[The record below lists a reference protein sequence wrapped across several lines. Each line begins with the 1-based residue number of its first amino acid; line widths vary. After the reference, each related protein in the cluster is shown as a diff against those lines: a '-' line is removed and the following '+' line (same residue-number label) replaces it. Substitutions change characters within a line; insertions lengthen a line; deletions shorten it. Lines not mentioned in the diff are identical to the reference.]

1 AYRSARHAR
10 GGESID
16 ASRAARCGFW
26 SVIRAVRGLVRYADV
41 MGDAATCLFTS
52 LLATVARPPGEG
64 TPPEAPAIS
73 AELLTE
79 QLILVATI
87 VGAIAALPP
96 LIEFLV
102 ERRKRR
108 ERIELSLDDEPVSQL
123 SVRLAGMDGVLRDLD
138 DLIDRAANPAAY
150 RGLNVGNE
158 ILIVGPALSGK
169 KMLARAIAQRAGF
182 DRLITVYN
190 PRNPDALARAKAR
203 LRKERRKVMLL
214 LPRIDDVFRSATEE
228 VEAELD
234 ALIESTSERETVLV
248 IGTAT
253 RLDPDDDV
261 DNLFGVKIVLPGTTP
276 SVRGPMPVAD
286 AMRPILRDVAAYYV
300 QRACAAQGQGAMS
313 ATLGGM
319 TLEEA
324 VERVAASAGNPAEV
338 EDIVQVALTT
348 AVHERASSARA
359 NAAAAPL
366 MLTPAM
372 IDRAIARVVVRV
384 ERLPA

>member
-1 AYRSARHAR
+1 MFDPMAMLGAM
-10 GGESID
+10 
-16 ASRAARCGFW
+16 
-26 SVIRAVRGLVRYADV
+26 L
-41 MGDAATCLFTS
+41 AATAAGLP
-52 LLATVARPPGEG
+52 ATPVG
-64 TPPEAPAIS
+64 TGTGAGAAAEAPAVS

-108 ERIELSLDDEPVSQL
+108 ERIELSLDDEPVAQL
-123 SVRLAGMDGVLRDLD
+123 SVRLAGMDGVLAEVS

-158 ILIVGPALSGK
+158 ILIVGPALCGK

-203 LRKERRKVMLL
+203 LRKERSKVMLL

-234 ALIESTSERETVLV
+234 ALIESTSERENVLV

-253 RLDPDDDV
+253 RIDPDDDV
-261 DNLFGVKIVLPGTTP
+261 DNLFGVKIVLPGTAP
-276 SVRGPMPVAD
+276 SVRGPIPVAE
-286 AMRPILRDVAAYYV
+286 AMRPILRDVARFYLE
-300 QRACAAQGQGAMS
+300 RACAARGEGAMS
-313 ATLGGM
+313 TVLADM
-319 TLEEA
+319 TLDDA
-324 VERVAASAGNPAEV
+324 IERVAASAGNPAEV
-338 EDIVQVALTT
+338 EDVVQVALTT
-348 AVHERASSARA
+348 AVHDRNSLKATPAS
-359 NAAAAPL
+359 L
-366 MLTPAM
+366 VLTPAM

-384 ERLPA
+384 

>member
-1 AYRSARHAR
+1 
-10 GGESID
+10 
-16 ASRAARCGFW
+16 
-26 SVIRAVRGLVRYADV
+26 
-41 MGDAATCLFTS
+41 MGDAATWLFTS
-52 LLATVARPPGEG
+52 LLATLTPPPVPG
-64 TPPEAPAIS
+64 TPPEVPAIS

-123 SVRLAGMDGVLRDLD
+123 SVRLAGMDDVLRDLD

-313 ATLGGM
+313 AVLDGM